1 MKNRIFIFEFVS
13 GGGFNKIEIPNSFFS
28 EGFGMLRSII
38 SDFKL
43 LEFEITTLLDYRFL
57 HLVPLLNADMV
68 EVLEKEE
75 EYLLKFEYLVK
86 QSESCFIIAPEFS
99 KTLYRL
105 TKIVKKNKKN
115 LLSIDLKGVNLG
127 TSKLDTFKFFRSS
140 KVKTPQTFLLPRG
153 KQNFDANFVI
163 EKFKNLNCPVI
174 IKPEDGVGADSIFY
188 FESEEEIIEFFNDPI
203 EKLDSIGNYI
213 LQEYV
218 EGKDLSVS
226 LLGTENSTPKILSV
240 NTQDIDIKK
249 PNFESNYFG
258 GHTPVENYS
267 EIEASLK
274 ENFKKMDLSRFKGY
288 FGIDFIRNEN
298 CEIYFIE
305 INPRLTTSYLGLRN
319 IINQNLAKMILSSKQ
334 NGKNKLPE
342 VLLQNHSLFSRIEL
356 VHKSPNLNKKIIE
369 ELIYETLNLIP
380 EMITPPISLDGTS
393 QFTCFIATKTKDFL
407 SSKKRM
413 QEIIQT
419 LQSLDYLIVK
429 QG

>member
-203 EKLDSIGNYI
+203 EKLDSIRNYI

-226 LLGTENSTPKILSV
+226 LLGIKNSTPKILSV

-288 FGIDFIRNEN
+288 FGIDFIRKEN

-319 IINQNLAKMILSSKQ
+319 IINQNLAKMILYSKQ
-334 NGKNKLPE
+334 SNKNKLPAV
-342 VLLQNHSLFSRIEL
+342 VLENHSSFSRIEL
-356 VHKSPNLNKKIIE
+356 VHKSPKLNKKIME
-369 ELIYETLNLIP
+369 KLIDEALNLIP
-380 EMITPPISLDGTS
+380 EMVTPPISLDGSS

-413 QEIIQT
+413 QEINQT

-429 QG
+429 QE